1 MNKVDQYNISS
12 TNFVIAFEVLV
23 LVTNFVIP
31 REVQV

>member
-12 TNFVIAFEVLV
+12 TNFVIAFEIQV

-31 REVQV
+31 REIQV